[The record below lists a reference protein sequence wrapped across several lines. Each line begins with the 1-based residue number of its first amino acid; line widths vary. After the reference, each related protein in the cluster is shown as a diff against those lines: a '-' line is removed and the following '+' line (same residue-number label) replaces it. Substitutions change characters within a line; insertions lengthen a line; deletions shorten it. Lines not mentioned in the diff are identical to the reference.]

1 MNRRMIST
9 VVFLLALVSQVSA
22 EDKVTITDFVIS
34 AGETKE
40 LIITLE
46 NEETYAAFQ
55 FNLYLPEGLTVSE
68 YSKDEARMPEGTALS
83 MSQVKDGSYK
93 FIAVAMKTNNI
104 AGTSGSIATIKVT
117 ADEDLAGGSLTG
129 YFRKVKLSKL
139 DGTGKTYAEMSFPI
153 TVQNLTPG
161 DANGDGTVDATD
173 LVDIVNYM
181 MGKPTSTG
189 KFMFDAA
196 DVNGDNTVNAAD
208 IVIIVNTIMSK

>member
-55 FNLYLPEGLTVSE
+55 FNLYLPEGLTISE
-68 YSKDEARMPEGTALS
+68 YSADTERVPEGTALS
-83 MSQVKDGSYK
+83 MSKVKDGSYK
-93 FIAVAMKTNNI
+93 FIAAAMKRNPI
-104 AGTSGSIATIKVT
+104 VGTSGSIATIKVT
-117 ADEDLAGGSLTG
+117 ADEDLASGNLTG
-129 YFRKVKLSKL
+129 YFRKVKLSKS
-139 DGTGKTYAEMSFPI
+139 DGTGSTYEEMSFPI
-153 TVQNLTPG
+153 MVIK
-161 DANGDGTVDATD
+161 NGDVNCDGKVDATD
-173 LVDIVNYM
+173 IVDILNYM

-189 KFMFDAA
+189 KYNEKAA
-196 DVNGDNTVNAAD
+196 DLNGDGVVNATD
-208 IVIIVNTIMSK
+208 IIQIVNIIMG